1 MDKAERE
8 ELLKGYEE
16 LLAFRTN
23 VLKNLEEARNNQVIG
38 SSQQAL
44 VKVAKNG
51 SFARLM
57 NKHGLVS
64 LAKSC
69 VVSEIK
75 PVEGLQDDEIQVIH
89 HEGKFCER
97 CWNYE
102 DDAVEQS
109 DGTYLCKRCQEV
121 VGK

>member
-1 MDKAERE
+1 M
-8 ELLKGYEE
+8 
-16 LLAFRTN
+16 
-23 VLKNLEEARNNQVIG
+23 IG

-44 VKVAKNG
+44 VKLAENG
-51 SFARLM
+51 KYAPLM

-75 PVEGLQDDEIQVIH
+75 LVEGLEDDQIEVIH
-89 HEGKFCER
+89 HQGKFCER

-102 DDAVEQS
+102 DDAIEQS

>member
-1 MDKAERE
+1 
-8 ELLKGYEE
+8 
-16 LLAFRTN
+16 
-23 VLKNLEEARNNQVIG
+23 
-38 SSQQAL
+38 
-44 VKVAKNG
+44 
-51 SFARLM
+51 M

-75 PVEGLQDDEIQVIH
+75 LVDELKDEEVQVIRH
-89 HEGKFCER
+89 PGKFCER